1 MYLNTYGK
9 GPMERDHRCA
19 RASTLDK
26 VRVLENKRGW
36 VPSVG
41 KGIGHR
47 KGKDTSRDVRWGE
60 DSIGGQ
66 RE

>member
-1 MYLNTYGK
+1 
-9 GPMERDHRCA
+9 MERDDRCV

-26 VRVLENKRGW
+26 VRVPENKRGW

-47 KGKDTSRDVRWGE
+47 KGKDTSLVM
-60 DSIGGQ
+60 
-66 RE
+66 